1 MRTEELIQ
9 NLAAQTGAVGS
20 QTVERRAIA
29 GLGLG
34 FAVTLLL
41 FLILLGP
48 RPDLAQALS
57 SPLVAAK
64 TLLPLLLGPAALAL
78 ALRAARPA
86 AGAPPISRA
95 IWLLPVA
102 AVLLF
107 VLAFVTTPS
116 GARLAGFIGHSIPV
130 CLPSI
135 VLLSAAPAAFLFR
148 ALRHG
153 APTRPARCGALAGLA
168 AAGFATAL
176 YSTFCT
182 EDTPLFYAVWYSV
195 GIGIVTLAGAVA
207 GARFLRW

>member
-9 NLAAQTGAVGS
+9 NLAAQTGVVGY

-34 FAVTLLL
+34 FVVTLLL
-41 FLILLGP
+41 FAILLGP
-48 RPDLAQALS
+48 RPDLAQAVS
-57 SPLVAAK
+57 SPLIAAK

-86 AGAPPISRA
+86 AAVPPMARA

-102 AVLLF
+102 AALLF
-107 VLAFVTTPS
+107 VLAFATTPS

-135 VLLSAAPAAFLFR
+135 VLLSAAPAACLFR